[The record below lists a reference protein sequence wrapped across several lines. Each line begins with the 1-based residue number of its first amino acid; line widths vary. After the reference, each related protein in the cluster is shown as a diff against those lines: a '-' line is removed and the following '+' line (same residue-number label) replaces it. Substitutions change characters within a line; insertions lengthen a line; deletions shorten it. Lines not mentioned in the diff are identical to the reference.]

1 MASSA
6 VSQRMFGKA
15 FSRRGKWLGSL
26 VDDKYSNTTIRYL
39 VLTVILVA
47 SLWLVACA

>member
-6 VSQRMFGKA
+6 VPQRALSKA
-15 FSRRGKWLGSL
+15 FLGKEKGLGSL
-26 VDDKYSNTTIRYL
+26 VDDKYSNTTIQHL

-47 SLWLVACA
+47 SLWLVACV